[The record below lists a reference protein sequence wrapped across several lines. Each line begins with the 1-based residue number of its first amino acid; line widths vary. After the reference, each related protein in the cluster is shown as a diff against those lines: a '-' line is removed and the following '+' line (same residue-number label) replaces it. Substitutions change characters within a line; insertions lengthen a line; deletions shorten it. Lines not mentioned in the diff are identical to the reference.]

1 MSLDE
6 LDLLQPRAT
15 TPADEYHWY
24 LLYQLIRGLEWLKL
38 KVQSSGSDGD
48 GDNNNNNEV
57 RMQQQLSSE
66 ARESLK
72 EILDK
77 EIEEANTDNLLYAEN
92 LKREDQANKFPQDEE
107 SYPHD
112 LRLGKF
118 RQQENYDE
126 RLERFRREWTEEAA
140 LERIA
145 ELFGVWSDVRKKLG
159 LGSSGE
165 TTSTEKEMV
174 AVREQ
179 MQKTVADREAARFKP
194 TYSLYPKVPEEMK
207 EVLEERS
214 SPK

>member
-38 KVQSSGSDGD
+38 KLQSGDDDDDDDDG
-48 GDNNNNNEV
+48 V
-57 RMQQQLSSE
+57 RMQQQQLSSE

-77 EIEEANTDNLLYAEN
+77 EIEEVNTDNLLYAEN
-92 LKREDQANKFPQDEE
+92 LKHEDQANKFPQEEE

-118 RQQENYDE
+118 RQQEGYEE

-159 LGSSGE
+159 L
-165 TTSTEKEMV
+165 TTEKDMR
-174 AVREQ
+174 AVREH
-179 MQKTVADREAARFKP
+179 MQKTVADREAVRFKP
-194 TYSLYPKVPEEMK
+194 TYSLYPKVQ
-207 EVLEERS
+207 VLEER
-214 SPK
+214 KGK

>member
-6 LDLLQPRAT
+6 LDLLQSRAT

-38 KVQSSGSDGD
+38 KVQSGD
-48 GDNNNNNEV
+48 VDDDDDDEV
-57 RMQQQLSSE
+57 RMQQQQLSSE

-72 EILDK
+72 EVLDK

-92 LKREDQANKFPQDEE
+92 LKREDQANKFPQAEE
-107 SYPHD
+107 TYSHD

-118 RQQENYDE
+118 RQQEGYDE

-159 LGSSGE
+159 LHSGE
-165 TTSTEKEMV
+165 TTSEKDMV
-174 AVREQ
+174 AVREH
-179 MQKTVADREAARFKP
+179 MQKTVADRQAVRFKP

-207 EVLEERS
+207 EVMEKRS
-214 SPK
+214 